1 MNRKAL
7 NNIGVLSI
15 GQFPCDDHVENSVD
29 SQKEQVFNLIFAPDD
44 FSGLPRNDIGV
55 FLNEKTSPQVREFIQ
70 SQLHHDFCPKVS
82 VPDGI
87 TDDDIS
93 YCTRKSN
100 ETVEDFAQRISN
112 YMRYQKSVINKAR
125 SKLNSKK

>member
-1 MNRKAL
+1 MNRKDL
-7 NNIGVLSI
+7 NNIGVLPI
-15 GQFPCDDHVENSVD
+15 GQFPCEEIVENNVN
-29 SQKEQVFNLIFAPDD
+29 SQKDQVFNLIFAPDE

-87 TDDDIS
+87 NDDDIS
-93 YCTRKSN
+93 FCTRKSN
-100 ETVEDFAQRISN
+100 ETLEDYASRIST

-125 SKLNSKK
+125 SKLNSKE